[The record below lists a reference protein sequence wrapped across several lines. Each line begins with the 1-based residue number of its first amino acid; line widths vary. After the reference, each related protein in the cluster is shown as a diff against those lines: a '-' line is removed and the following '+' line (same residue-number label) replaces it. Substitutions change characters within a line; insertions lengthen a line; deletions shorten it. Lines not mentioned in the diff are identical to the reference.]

1 MSTEAA
7 EKFLREGQPD
17 AALHALQEAVRAK
30 PGDAKLRVFLFQML
44 CIRGQW
50 SRALNQLNVCAEMDA
65 GALAMRETYRDAIG
79 CEALR
84 AEVFAGKRSPML
96 FGEPEPW
103 LALLVESLLRGGAGE
118 TAAAANLRQQAFDI
132 APATSGTLDGQAFEW
147 IADADMRL
155 GPMLE
160 AVVNGRYYWVPF
172 SRLEKVSFE
181 PPEDLRDF
189 VWAFANLKFSNGG
202 EMPALIPA
210 RYPGSETSEDGLI
223 ALSRKTEWTDLGEGL
238 FGGQGQRM
246 LATDI
251 GEFPLLQCRELIL
264 GAAMDAPPSG

>member
-1 MSTEAA
+1 MSREAA
-7 EKFLREGQPD
+7 EKLLREGNPEG
-17 AALHALQEAVRAK
+17 ALASLQDAVRAH
-30 PGDAKLRVFLFQML
+30 PGDYKLRVFLFQLL
-44 CIRGQW
+44 CVRGQW

-65 GALAMRETYRDAIG
+65 EALAMRETYRDAIG

-84 AEVFAGKRSPML
+84 TEVFAGRRAPML

-103 LALLVESLLRGGAGE
+103 LAMMVEALLRKGAGDSA
-118 TAAAANLRQQAFDI
+118 TSASLRQQAFDA

-155 GPMLE
+155 GPLIE
-160 AVVNGRYYWVPF
+160 AVINGRYYWVPF
-172 SRLEKVSFE
+172 SRLERVQLE

-210 RYPGSETSEDGLI
+210 RYPGSEASEDGLI
-223 ALSRKTEWTDLGEGL
+223 ALARKTLS
-238 FGGQGQRM
+238 
-246 LATDI
+246 
-251 GEFPLLQCRELIL
+251 LIHI
-264 GAAMDAPPSG
+264 

>member
-1 MSTEAA
+1 MSREAA
-7 EKFLREGQPD
+7 EANLREGRVD
-17 AALHALQEAVRAK
+17 AALASLQEAVRAK
-30 PGDAKLRVFLFQML
+30 PGDAKLRVFLFQLL
-44 CIRGQW
+44 CVRGQW

-79 CEALR
+79 CELLR
-84 AEVFAGKRSPML
+84 AEVFGGRRSPML

-103 LALLVESLLRGGAGE
+103 LALLVESLLRGGTGDS
-118 TAAAANLRQQAFDI
+118 AAAATLRQQAFDA
-132 APATSGTLDGQAFEW
+132 APTTAGSLDGQAFEW

-155 GPMLE
+155 GPVLE

-181 PPEDLRDF
+181 PPADLRDC

-223 ALSRKTEWTDLGEGL
+223 ALSRKTDWTDRGDGL
-238 FGGQGQRM
+238 FGGLGQRM
-246 LATDI
+246 FATDL
-251 GEFPLLQCRELIL
+251 GEFPLLQCRELVL
-264 GAAMDAPPSG
+264 EPTPPATPT